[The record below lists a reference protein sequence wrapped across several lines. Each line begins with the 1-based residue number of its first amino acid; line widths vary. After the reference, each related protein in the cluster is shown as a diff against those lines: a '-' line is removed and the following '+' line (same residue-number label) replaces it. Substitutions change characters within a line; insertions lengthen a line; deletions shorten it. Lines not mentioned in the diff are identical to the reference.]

1 MLMIIILLA
10 SMHPFVPTLL
20 LLLILPIAHSSAPDP
35 TYTYSATLQP
45 PSQIKWFD
53 MTPDSSKII
62 FYRYPPQPVAVYDTH
77 SWRKVEALSP
87 FTF

>member
-1 MLMIIILLA
+1 
-10 SMHPFVPTLL
+10 MHPFAPTLL
-20 LLLILPIAHSSAPDP
+20 LLLILTIAHSSAPDLN
-35 TYTYSATLQP
+35 YTLSATLRP

-77 SWRKVEALSP
+77 SWRKVESLSP
-87 FTF
+87 FAF